1 MIYAAYSGKMLCID
15 MGHFHTAEDVSD
27 KLSSILLFQDEVLL
41 HVSRPM
47 RWDSDL
53 VVLFNDDVLHVAQ
66 EVVRSGKLE
75 NVYVGLD
82 FFDASINRIGA
93 WTTGIRSMRKA
104 LLFALLEPH
113 AKLVEYEESGNGYG
127 KMALLEA
134 LKTLP
139 FADVWREFCDKFDA
153 PDDLKVIEEV
163 LEYEEKILKGRI

>member
-1 MIYAAYSGKMLCID
+1 
-15 MGHFHTAEDVSD
+15 
-27 KLSSILLFQDEVLL
+27 
-41 HVSRPM
+41 
-47 RWDSDL
+47 
-53 VVLFNDDVLHVAQ
+53 
-66 EVVRSGKLE
+66 
-75 NVYVGLD
+75 
-82 FFDASINRIGA
+82 
-93 WTTGIRSMRKA
+93 MRKA

-163 LEYEEKILKGRI
+163 VEYEEKILKGRI